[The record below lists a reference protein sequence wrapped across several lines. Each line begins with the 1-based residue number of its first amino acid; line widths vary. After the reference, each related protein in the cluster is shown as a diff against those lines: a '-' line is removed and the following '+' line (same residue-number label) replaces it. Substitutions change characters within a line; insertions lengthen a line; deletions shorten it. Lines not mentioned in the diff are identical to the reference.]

1 MKTRGKKKRK
11 KEKKFSGEEGKEKV
25 GSRIHRRLSANLLFW
40 DYYKHI
46 KNIYKKWSA
55 KLNQRYHKWFFP
67 HQNLVILL
75 DFLFNRGSTSKN
87 CRRRRLRWIYTIRSS
102 AMTSSKPKNLVHVEE
117 NGWGWGCSSLTSD
130 HHISSGAQSEAIC
143 QRHSTAPSTNNHDLG
158 KSQVTHRSF
167 YVSFSKY

>member
-1 MKTRGKKKRK
+1 MN
-11 KEKKFSGEEGKEKV
+11 S
-25 GSRIHRRLSANLLFW
+25 LFW
-40 DYYKHI
+40 DYYKDI
-46 KNIYKKWSA
+46 TIYVYKKWSA
-55 KLNQRYHKWFFP
+55 KLNQHYHKWFFP

-87 CRRRRLRWIYTIRSS
+87 CRRRRLRWIYTICSS

-117 NGWGWGCSSLTSD
+117 NGRGWGCSSLTSD

-167 YVSFSKY
+167 YVSFSKYILGQT